1 MLKDFL
7 DINRANPW
15 KIGNDTIDASSMPLV
30 MGIVNTTPDSFFDG
44 GKHNS
49 PEAAYDHS
57 VMLLEQGATILDIG
71 GESSRPGSAPVSVQE
86 ELDRVCPVVE
96 ALAQM
101 RSISDD
107 LENPG
112 SRKFYISVDT
122 VKAKVA
128 RECMRLGA
136 HIINDISAC
145 SMDPDML
152 STVARTGASVVLNH
166 MRGTFGN
173 MQNDFKPYANVVE
186 EVKSELFAQV
196 DKLLALGVEKSK
208 ICIDPGIGFGKTVQ
222 DNIDLMKAV
231 DVFAQTGYPVL
242 IGTSRKS
249 YIGKMSGLEKSDRL
263 IPTVTAGIVA
273 AIGGASVIRV
283 HDVREAK
290 ESILYLEALKSNG
303 TV

>member
-1 MLKDFL
+1 MLKDVFEKTH
-7 DINRANPW
+7 ANPW
-15 KIGNDTIDASSMPLV
+15 KIGDDIIDCTSPLV

-44 GKHNS
+44 GKHNT
-49 PEAAYDHS
+49 PEAAYEHS

-71 GESSRPGSAPVSVQE
+71 GESSRPGSAPVSEQE

-101 RSISDD
+101 ANISDD
-107 LENPG
+107 LDNPG

-128 RECMRLGA
+128 RECMKLGA

-152 STVARTGASVVLNH
+152 STVAQTGASVVLNH
-166 MRGTFGN
+166 MRGSFGN

-186 EVKSELFAQV
+186 EVKSELLAQV
-196 DKLLALGVEKSK
+196 DKLLALGVEKAK

-222 DNIDLMKAV
+222 DNIDLMKAT

-249 YIGKMSGLEKSDRL
+249 YIGKMPGLEKSDRL

>member
-1 MLKDFL
+1 
-7 DINRANPW
+7 
-15 KIGNDTIDASSMPLV
+15 
-30 MGIVNTTPDSFFDG
+30 
-44 GKHNS
+44 
-49 PEAAYDHS
+49 
-57 VMLLEQGATILDIG
+57 MLLEQGATILDIG
-71 GESSRPGSAPVSVQE
+71 GESSRPGSAPVSEQE

-101 RSISDD
+101 ANISDD
-107 LENPG
+107 LDNPG

-122 VKAKVA
+122 VKSKVA

-152 STVARTGASVVLNH
+152 STVAQTGASVVLNH
-166 MRGTFGN
+166 MRGSFGN

-186 EVKSELFAQV
+186 EVKSELLAQV
-196 DKLLALGVEKSK
+196 DKLLALGVEKAK

-222 DNIDLMKAV
+222 DNIDLMKAT

-249 YIGKMSGLEKSDRL
+249 YIGKMPGLEKSDRL